1 MMALKRALDAIVA
14 LVLLV
19 MLAPLLALICVAVC
33 AESGTPVI
41 FYARRLGKD
50 GQPFTMY
57 KFRTMARGAAVGLAA
72 LTSRNLAQGMVKI
85 VDDPRAT
92 PLGRILRRFS
102 LDELPQL
109 WNVVRGDMSLVGPR
123 PHEVSEVSIDD
134 RFLRQRLTM
143 RPGLTGMWQINAR
156 TNPSLKVRIDYDLAY
171 ISHWS
176 MVLDLAIAL
185 RTIPVVLRGEGGR
198 IMRPTRSVLQTS
210 PSQPADAPR
219 KP

>member
-1 MMALKRALDAIVA
+1 
-14 LVLLV
+14 
-19 MLAPLLALICVAVC
+19 
-33 AESGTPVI
+33 
-41 FYARRLGKD
+41 
-50 GQPFTMY
+50 MY